1 MAQPP
6 GFTSSDAQHVLRLR
20 KSLYDLK
27 QAARIWY
34 QTIDSLLKEFQFR
47 RVVVDYGV
55 WIQHET
61 NTLILAHVDDM
72 ILVGSRSVLDA
83 LKLKIHPVYSFK
95 DLGPASLFL
104 GIMIIRDRAKRCIY
118 LN

>member
-1 MAQPP
+1 M
-6 GFTSSDAQHVLRLR
+6 
-20 KSLYDLK
+20 
-27 QAARIWY
+27 
-34 QTIDSLLKEFQFR
+34 
-47 RVVVDYGV
+47 VVDYGI

-83 LKLKIHPVYSFK
+83 LKPKINAVYSFK